1 MKFLYLLPALLLF
14 GCTYYTETYAQYEGQ
29 QQNWPVSTGA
39 GVDYKEAL
47 PVYFGIPP
55 RPYIVLGKI
64 ASSTIGG
71 NTLSALA
78 KSAKAKGADAI
89 IFWDSKSNNLG
100 YSSLSNAYVY
110 GGYGYAVG
118 SAITTSVPMTQTL
131 VAAVLIKWKS

>member
-1 MKFLYLLPALLLF
+1 MKFLYLLPSLLLF
-14 GCTYYTETYAQYEGQ
+14 GCTFYTETYAQYEGQ
-29 QQNWPVSTGA
+29 QQDWPVSTGA
-39 GVDYKEAL
+39 TVEEAV

-71 NTLSALA
+71 NTLAGLA

-100 YSSLSNAYVY
+100 YASFSNAYVY
-110 GGYGYAVG
+110 GGPGYATG
-118 SAITTSVPMTQTL
+118 SALTTSVPMTQTL
-131 VAAVLIKWKS
+131 VAAILIKWQA